1 MTNAWPSARTGWY
14 ATIIMLVAYTFSFVD
29 RQVLNLL
36 VEPIKADLD
45 LTDTRISFLQGF
57 AFAIPYIVM
66 SIPLGRLVDKFNRI
80 AVLIGGVLVWTVA
93 TFSCGISQTY
103 SQLMYARM
111 FVGAGEASVAPAA
124 WSLLADYFPPEKL
137 ARPTSI
143 FLMGPY
149 LGGGL
154 ALIGGATVIDWFA
167 VNDLSGIPI
176 IGALNHWQFT
186 FIAVALPG
194 VLIAAS
200 LLTIKTPERRHHSDA
215 EQQSNNWGDVWQFLK
230 NNSRIYISVL
240 LGVPFLV
247 VVLYGLQGWVP
258 TMIVRVYGW
267 DLSDA
272 GRIYGILLLIT
283 GSSGVVLGPILGQWL
298 LKKGRGDYPLRVG
311 VVGAAGITICMVLL
325 PFQETAV
332 GAIICVSAASFFVTL
347 PLALMTF
354 IIQTVTQANMR
365 GVVTGMYVATS
376 NIMGLAL
383 GPTLVAAT
391 TDYILRDPMQL
402 NLSLS
407 IVSATVAPIALILLA
422 SGMKPLANWHDNAV
436 NSAAVA

>member
-1 MTNAWPSARTGWY
+1 MTSSWPSARTGWY
-14 ATIIMLVAYTFSFVD
+14 ATFILLVAYTFSFVD

-57 AFAIPYIVM
+57 AFAIPYILM
-66 SIPLGRLVDKFNRI
+66 CIPLGRLVDKFNRI
-80 AVLIGGVLVWTVA
+80 AVLVGGVLIWTIA
-93 TFSCGISQTY
+93 TFSCGMSQTY
-103 SQLMYARM
+103 NQLASARM
-111 FVGAGEASVAPAA
+111 FVGVGEASVAPAA
-124 WSLLADYFPPEKL
+124 WSLLADYFPSDKL

-176 IGALNHWQFT
+176 IGGLSHWQFT

-194 VLIAAS
+194 ALIALS
-200 LLTIKTPERRHHSDA
+200 LLTIKNPERRHHSDA
-215 EQQSNNWGDVWQFLK
+215 EQQSNNWGDIWQFLK
-230 NNSRIYISVL
+230 NNSRIYISVM
-240 LGVPFLV
+240 LGVPFLI

-258 TMIVRVYGW
+258 TMVVRVYGW

-283 GSSGVVLGPILGQWL
+283 GSSGVFLGPILGQWL

-311 VVGAAGITICMVLL
+311 VIGAAGVTISMALL
-325 PFQETAV
+325 PFQATAI
-332 GAIICVSAASFFVTL
+332 GAIICVSTASFFVTL

-365 GVVTGMYVATS
+365 GVVTGIYVAIS

-391 TDYILRDPMQL
+391 TDYILQDPMQL
-402 NLSLS
+402 NVSLS
-407 IVSATVAPIALILLA
+407 IVSVIVGPVAFILLA
-422 SGMKPLANWHDNAV
+422 SGMKPLANWHNNAM
-436 NSAAVA
+436 NTAAVT